1 CSVRNFHVVVM
12 VLMAARLAALLKC
25 HQGGVVAATKGE
37 VEGNFCLYYELY
49 PSLKCETFNQL
60 YGFATLNTTMLNRKC
75 GGFWEGS
82 NVIAACFCNFDYC
95 NHIDQVKQF
104 IDNSINEPSIITD
117 VLTWKVIKDSKTQ
130 RSLVECLR
138 DNMRSITRT
147 EDLSDAHAVAIVI
160 VYITI
165 ASLACICIV
174 AVYRSPDRH
183 ARETVPKQTPYPR
196 HDTMIESPERPPSK

>member
-1 CSVRNFHVVVM
+1 
-12 VLMAARLAALLKC
+12 MATRLTASLKC
-25 HQGGVVAATKGE
+25 HQGRVIAGTKGE
-37 VEGNFCLYYELY
+37 VEGNYCLYYE
-49 PSLKCETFNQL
+49 
-60 YGFATLNTTMLNRKC
+60 
-75 GGFWEGS
+75 
-82 NVIAACFCNFDYC
+82 
-95 NHIDQVKQF
+95 QF
-104 IDNSINEPSIITD
+104 IDNSVNEPSIITD

-138 DNMRSITRT
+138 DNMKSITRT

-183 ARETVPKQTPYPR
+183 ARE
-196 HDTMIESPERPPSK
+196 IESPERPPSK